1 MVVGGS
7 SRRGLVPCQW
17 GGSRT
22 VVGCRVTSKL
32 RMDVASGGTCRRRTG
47 QSKKPSG
54 QSPGRGPREDTGSC
68 CLGCQRKGR
77 GGWGAPRASGAQLP
91 RRDSTFASGRAA
103 DRGNSGLTQ
112 WEPGPT
118 GPRPRQQRGPPPG
131 SPPRSPCLPNDSSAD
146 LCPTPPSSPTQT
158 RDAAWRLPLPPAA
171 PAASPLRS
179 RTGQPRSAAPASW
192 GGPRRTEPARQ
203 RACSPLPGACPRF
216 QHPPAPALPAPS
228 TRTPVLVSR
237 SWGRPLGSLL
247 QASWGQSSPRSG
259 ALEPDRRP
267 ARWPQGPI
275 AGDEEGDEP
284 GLLQPAPRRG
294 DTSLTAPSPGSCG
307 GDCVAGGWRLLSAR
321 LPSAHQRRGAGRPL
335 ASRCGQGCG
344 RATLG
349 LSPPRDL
356 SGGPDTV
363 EEVGHILGRRSGQK
377 ERALRL
383 ERVHGPGSQERA
395 PQDWLLPL
403 ARGPALVAASGQTP
417 RRSWPSLPSQSP
429 G

>member
-1 MVVGGS
+1 MPDTPFLSHPNPRCCPAPPASAGS
-7 SRRGLVPCQW
+7 
-17 GGSRT
+17 
-22 VVGCRVTSKL
+22 
-32 RMDVASGGTCRRRTG
+32 
-47 QSKKPSG
+47 
-54 QSPGRGPREDTGSC
+54 TGS
-68 CLGCQRKGR
+68 
-77 GGWGAPRASGAQLP
+77 LP
-91 RRDSTFASGRAA
+91 TPLSHGPAA
-103 DRGNSGLTQ
+103 L
-112 WEPGPT
+112 
-118 GPRPRQQRGPPPG
+118 
-131 SPPRSPCLPNDSSAD
+131 SSAC
-146 LCPTPPSSPTQT
+146 LLGRPPADGAGQAAGMLAPAGRLPSPTI
-158 RDAAWRLPLPPAA
+158 
-171 PAASPLRS
+171 
-179 RTGQPRSAAPASW
+179 
-192 GGPRRTEPARQ
+192 
-203 RACSPLPGACPRF
+203 
-216 QHPPAPALPAPS
+216 PPAPALPAPS

-237 SWGRPLGSLL
+237 SWGLPLGSLP

-335 ASRCGQGCG
+335 ASQCGQGCG

-349 LSPPRDL
+349 LSPPQDL

-383 ERVHGPGSQERA
+383 ERAHGPGSQERA